1 MPMPNAV
8 QAYFDGL
15 EGPMKS
21 VAINLADSVCA
32 EHPGLKAT
40 LAWNYPCWFGS
51 ERIFSIIAHS
61 RHCNLQLWSGARLAE
76 HYVGRIEGSGKMLR
90 HVKVRSVDEIDD
102 ELLDIIDRAVQLDE
116 EHPVRVR

>member
-1 MPMPNAV
+1 
-8 QAYFDGL
+8 
-15 EGPMKS
+15 
-21 VAINLADSVCA
+21 
-32 EHPGLKAT
+32 
-40 LAWNYPCWFGS
+40 
-51 ERIFSIIAHS
+51 
-61 RHCNLQLWSGARLAE
+61 LWSGARLAE